1 MTPSF
6 SSIAAMFWDRVQ
18 KSPSAEAFRFPV
30 GAEWQSL
37 SWQKTGERVRH
48 IAAGLISLGIKSEE
62 RCAILSNTR
71 LDWILADLGI
81 LCAGGATTTI
91 YPSNVAEE
99 CAYILK
105 DSGTVL
111 VFAENDAQVKKLVQK
126 RSELPEVHHVIVFD
140 CASTQYG
147 QSTTSID
154 GGSPYRGEGSEE
166 SWVLTLSELEARG
179 KEYHQ
184 ANPHI
189 VRERSASVRPESL
202 ATLIYTSGTTG
213 QPKGVE
219 LTNAC
224 WVFEGDALA
233 EMNILTEQDVQYLWL
248 PLAHSF
254 GKVLEAAQLRIG
266 FTTAID
272 GRIDKIIENLAVVK
286 PTFVAAVPR
295 IFEKVYNRVSQQA
308 KAGGGLKFKIFQ
320 WALKTGRQVSAM
332 RQKKQDPQG
341 LLGLQYSLA
350 DKLVFSKV
358 RERFGGRLRFF
369 ISGSAPLSR
378 EIAEFFHAANI
389 LILEGYGLTETSAGA
404 FVNRPDTYRFGT
416 VGLPFEGV
424 QVKIAESDGEI
435 LLKGPNI
442 MRGYRNLPEANA
454 EVFDAEGWFH
464 TGDIG
469 NLEPGGLL
477 KITDRKKDLIKTS
490 GGKYVAPQMI
500 EGKLKSSC
508 PYLGQVV
515 VHGNNRNFCSAL
527 VTIDE
532 ESIKKWASESGAG
545 NDYASIVAHPK
556 TKELLQ
562 GYFDQ
567 VNKELPSYETIKKF
581 AILPQDF
588 TEATGELT
596 ASLKVKRKVV
606 EQKYKNI
613 LDSFYVGA
621 ID

>member
-6 SSIAAMFWDRVQ
+6 PSIAAMFWDRAQ

-30 GAEWQSL
+30 GTEWQSL
-37 SWQKTGERVRH
+37 SWQRTGERVRH

-62 RCAILSNTR
+62 RCAIVSSTR

-105 DSGTVL
+105 DSSTVL

-126 RSELPEVHHVIVFD
+126 RGELPEVHHVIVFD
-140 CASTQYG
+140 G
-147 QSTTSID
+147 KGGED
-154 GGSPYRGEGSEE
+154 G
-166 SWVLTLSELEARG
+166 WVLSLADLEARG
-179 KEYHQ
+179 KEYHHV
-184 ANPHI
+184 NPHI
-189 VRERSASVRPESL
+189 VRERSAAVRPESL

-233 EMNILTEQDVQYLWL
+233 QMNILTEQDVQYLWL

-254 GKVLEAAQLRIG
+254 GKVLEAAQLRVG

-272 GRIDKIIENLAVVK
+272 GRIDKIIENLAVIK

-308 KAGGGLKFKIFQ
+308 KAGGGFKYKIFQ
-320 WALKTGRQVSAM
+320 WALKTGRQVSAI
-332 RQKKQDPQG
+332 RQKNQDPQG
-341 LLGLQYSLA
+341 LLGLQYRLA
-350 DKLVFSKV
+350 DKLVFSKL

-389 LILEGYGLTETSAGA
+389 LVLEGYGLTETSAGA
-404 FVNRPDTYRFGT
+404 FVNRPASYRFGT

-424 QVKIAESDGEI
+424 QVKIAESDGEV
-435 LLKGPNI
+435 LLKGPNV

-454 EVFDAEGWFH
+454 EVFDADGWFH

-469 NLEPGGLL
+469 NIEPGGFL

-527 VTIDE
+527 ATIDE
-532 ESIKKWASESGAG
+532 ESIKKWASENGVG
-545 NDYASIVAHPK
+545 NDYALIVAHPK

-613 LDSFYVGA
+613 LDGFYAGA
-621 ID
+621 IE

>member
-6 SSIAAMFWDRVQ
+6 PSIATMFWDRVQ
-18 KSPSAEAFRFPV
+18 KTPSAEAFRFPV
-30 GAEWQSL
+30 GSEWQSL

-71 LDWILADLGI
+71 LDWILADLGV

-99 CAYILK
+99 CVYILK

-111 VFAENDAQVKKLVQK
+111 VFAENDGQVKKLVQR
-126 RSELPEVHHVIVFD
+126 RSELPEVHHVIAFD
-140 CASTQYG
+140 G
-147 QSTTSID
+147 K
-154 GGSPYRGEGSEE
+154 GSEDG
-166 SWVLTLSELEARG
+166 WVLSLAELETRG

-184 ANPHI
+184 ANPHT
-189 VRERSASVRPESL
+189 VKERSGAVRPESL

-224 WVFEGDALA
+224 WVFEGDALNQL
-233 EMNILTEQDVQYLWL
+233 NILTEQDVQYLWL
-248 PLAHSF
+248 PMAHSF
-254 GKVLEAAQLRIG
+254 GKVLQAVQLRIG

-272 GRIDKIIENLAVVK
+272 GRIDKIIENLAVIK

-295 IFEKVYNRVSQQA
+295 IFEKIYNRVSQQA
-308 KAGGGLKFKIFQ
+308 KAGGDFKHKIFQ
-320 WALKTGRQVSAM
+320 WAIKIGRQVSAM
-332 RQKKQDPQG
+332 RQKNQEPQG
-341 LLGLQYSLA
+341 LMGLQYRLA
-350 DKLVFSKV
+350 DKLVFSKL

-378 EIAEFFHAANI
+378 EIAEFFHAADI
-389 LILEGYGLTETSAGA
+389 LILEGYGLTETSAGT
-404 FVNRPDTYRFGT
+404 FVNHPGSYRFGT

-424 QVKIAESDGEI
+424 QVKIAESDGEV
-435 LLKGPNI
+435 LLKGPNV

-454 EVFDAEGWFH
+454 EVFDADGWFH

-469 NLEPGGLL
+469 NIEPGGFL

-500 EGKLKSSC
+500 EGKLKSTC
-508 PYLGQVV
+508 PYIGQVV

-527 VTIDE
+527 VTVDE
-532 ESIKKWASESGAG
+532 ESITKWASENGAG

-562 GYFDQ
+562 GYFDL

-581 AILPQDF
+581 AVLPQDF

-606 EQKYKNI
+606 EQKYKSL
-613 LDSFYVGA
+613 LDGFYAGA